1 MKTELKQA
9 YNVDLTAAC
18 EAEESRNFS
27 KAFAHLERAHILSQ
41 KYAWAHTRTH
51 IRMLKLGWRT
61 RDMREV
67 VGQLT
72 RTFAAL
78 LFSRI
83 WVPVG
88 NTGRAN
94 VSPFAPMPLPE
105 DLARV
110 LYKES
115 HHQAEG

>member
-9 YNVDLTAAC
+9 YNVELTAAC

-61 RDMREV
+61 RDM
-67 VGQLT
+67 GSTPLL
-72 RTFAAL
+72 RTFL
-78 LFSRI
+78 KRGTLCQRSVHVQTQKI
-83 WVPVG
+83 
-88 NTGRAN
+88 
-94 VSPFAPMPLPE
+94 
-105 DLARV
+105 
-110 LYKES
+110 
-115 HHQAEG
+115 

>member
-9 YNVDLTAAC
+9 YNVELTAAC

-67 VGQLT
+67 VENRL
-72 RTFAAL
+72 RLAVN
-78 LFSRI
+78 RR
-83 WVPVG
+83 
-88 NTGRAN
+88 NH
-94 VSPFAPMPLPE
+94 PLPAE
-105 DLARV
+105 SSVNCWV
-110 LYKES
+110 LPRPRWHFVS
-115 HHQAEG
+115 